1 MAPRPLQPLLRYY
14 GPVRHPLAF
23 LPFPGVAG
31 YRPDLLQ
38 RFLAGTRR
46 ASPVCLMRPCHRAV
60 ANTPPKWFAASV
72 RFRRAMLRSPSSE
85 GFRLWG
91 EYFSRLLCVH
101 CSLRPDD
108 LLTILKMALSINE
121 RFGFPLPLYPSYE
134 VLTLTSVGLPPTEHI
149 ALLSFLDV
157 PELNT
162 LPARASVYA
171 SPAASRPA
179 VQDSRSRWSR
189 CSFPVGLFH
198 PLQCAGLSRRSAVS
212 FPPI

>member
-1 MAPRPLQPLLRYY
+1 
-14 GPVRHPLAF
+14 
-23 LPFPGVAG
+23 
-31 YRPDLLQ
+31 
-38 RFLAGTRR
+38 
-46 ASPVCLMRPCHRAV
+46 
-60 ANTPPKWFAASV
+60 
-72 RFRRAMLRSPSSE
+72 MLRSPSSE

-91 EYFSRLLCVH
+91 EYFSRLLCVP

-162 LPARASVYA
+162 LPANPLSTLRPWPHDHQCETRSQDGF
-171 SPAASRPA
+171 AAR
-179 VQDSRSRWSR
+179 
-189 CSFPVGLFH
+189 FL
-198 PLQCAGLSRRSAVS
+198 
-212 FPPI
+212 